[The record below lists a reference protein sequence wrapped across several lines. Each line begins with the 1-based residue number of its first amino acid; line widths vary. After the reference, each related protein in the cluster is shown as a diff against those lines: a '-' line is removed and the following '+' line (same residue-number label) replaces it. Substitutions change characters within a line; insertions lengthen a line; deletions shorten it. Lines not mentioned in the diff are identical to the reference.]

1 MNLGVWLAMGR
12 DATYVVRA
20 AGAAASAST
29 STDRRRST
37 VRSSTP
43 WSAPPRSSR
52 RSVSAIPRSPPRTD
66 LIRSSIPFVAAAQS
80 PNEYGFAMGL
90 ETMNSLVPISGAAAS
105 LSFASAP
112 GAFNV
117 LAGDL
122 HSSLRTNL
130 VENAYDLGPA
140 VVSRL
145 DSAACVARAAGQVVS
160 YAAGQP
166 TANDDGCYGDRR
178 AAWIQAF
185 DSWSSNGGS
194 DGVSGLLDSSGG
206 LVGGVDAPAPGGW
219 RVGGLIGYVH
229 STFPPT
235 ARPPTDRPTTCP
247 WAPMRATSGAN
258 RSQTPRSL
266 YLEHGFDDPQRRLPR
281 LVGSGRSGLWWRNR
295 AGLRGSQLLL
305 RVSGPLG
312 RDCQRTRS
320 RDRGVSSRT
329 IIHAKSP
336 FANDAPRQD

>member
-145 DSAACVARAAGQVVS
+145 DSAACVARAGGQVVS
-160 YAAGQP
+160 YATGQP
-166 TANDDGCYGDRR
+166 AANDDGCYSDRR

-229 STFPPT
+229 STFSADST
-235 ARPPTDRPTTCP
+235 AANGSADNVSVGAYAGHFWGQSVSNSAQPILGTWFRRPAASPSPACGIR
-247 WAPMRATSGAN
+247 
-258 RSQTPRSL
+258 
-266 YLEHGFDDPQRRLPR
+266 PQRTMVAEPRRPSRISAIASRFRASRPRLPADTQP
-281 LVGSGRSGLWWRNR
+281 GSRR
-295 AGLRGSQLLL
+295 
-305 RVSGPLG
+305 
-312 RDCQRTRS
+312 
-320 RDRGVSSRT
+320 
-329 IIHAKSP
+329 
-336 FANDAPRQD
+336 